1 MLGQHL
7 DIFFLIIRINFCF
20 QNLLKV
26 NQTITAKA
34 DSTNVEEFETQG
46 STPVAIDPR
55 TGMPFKKHH
64 HSVKKF
70 QTPSVSRRNARER
83 NRVKQVFKT
92 LVNIH
97 GDLINNFTNR
107 LIKKCFLGE

>member
-1 MLGQHL
+1 
-7 DIFFLIIRINFCF
+7 
-20 QNLLKV
+20 LLKV

-34 DSTNVEEFETQG
+34 DSTNIEEFDSPG
-46 STPVAIDPR
+46 SDASSPVTIDPR

-83 NRVKQVFKT
+83 NRVKQVN
-92 LVNIH
+92 L
-97 GDLINNFTNR
+97 
-107 LIKKCFLGE
+107 KKPCWTCM